1 MKELIQAINNSE
13 LTCPAVAREY
23 GINYNQLRR
32 YLRGQSKPRPS
43 TLTKLEAIMTDLSK
57 RPAAVRHP
65 SYGYCTPEQME
76 QLKTLGIGPTR
87 DKLLADIA
95 KANKKKGKK

>member
-1 MKELIQAINNSE
+1 MQDLIQAINNSE

-32 YLRGQSKPRPS
+32 YLRGQTTPRQS

-57 RPAAVRHP
+57 RPAATRHP
-65 SYGYCTPEQME
+65 SYGYATPEQIE

>member
-1 MKELIQAINNSE
+1 MQQLKESIEQSE
-13 LTCPAVAREY
+13 LEVKDAATEFGVSYRM
-23 GINYNQLRR
+23 LRK
-32 YLRGQSKPRPS
+32 YLAGEGNPRKS
-43 TLTKLEAIMTDLSK
+43 TIAKLERMMTDLSK
-57 RPAAVRHP
+57 RPAKIKHP
-65 SYGYCTPEQME
+65 SYGYATPEQME